1 MSTEFSL
8 ADLIPDAPLIN
19 VVDIGAASLG
29 PGTEPYAA
37 LMRAKKVRV
46 VGFEPNREAC
56 DKLNRQHGAP
66 HAFHPFFVGDG
77 EAATFFE
84 TNWPLTSSLFEPN
97 MPLLD
102 KFQNLGEIT
111 TVTHTQPVET
121 RRLDDV
127 PGIGDVDFFKVD
139 AQGAELKIFTGAG
152 NALTAAT
159 MVQTEV
165 IFVEMYKKQP
175 LFADIDAFLRR
186 AGFQFHTFLG
196 FGSRCF
202 KPMKVNDDPN
212 MGLRQFLWS
221 DAVYVRDFM
230 RLAEVPVDKLLKLAI
245 MLHDIVKSYDL
256 CHYVLS
262 EADARGGTALA
273 QVYFRKLA
281 EQGSGG

>member
-1 MSTEFSL
+1 MPTDFSL
-8 ADLIPDAPLIN
+8 TDLIPDAPLIN

-29 PGTEPYAA
+29 PGSEPYAK
-37 LMRAKKVRV
+37 LMRAKKARI

-56 DKLNRQHGAP
+56 EKLNREHGAP
-66 HAFHPFFVGDG
+66 HAFHPFFVGSG
-77 EAATFFE
+77 AEETFFD
-84 TNWPLTSSLFEPN
+84 TNWPLTSSLFRPN
-97 MPLLD
+97 TPLID
-102 KFQNLGEIT
+102 KFQNLGELMR
-111 TVTHTQPVET
+111 VESEQRVAT

-127 PGIGDVDFFKVD
+127 PGTDDVDFFKIDV
-139 AQGAELKIFTGAG
+139 QGAELKVFTGAA
-152 NALTAAT
+152 NALAAAT
-159 MVQTEV
+159 LIQTEV
-165 IFVEMYKKQP
+165 EFVALYEDQP
-175 LFADIDAFLRR
+175 LFAEVDSFLRR

-230 RLAEVPVDKLLKLAI
+230 RLGEVPADKLVKLAI

-262 EADARGGTALA
+262 EIDAETGTALA
-273 QVYFRKLA
+273 PAYFQKLA
-281 EQGSGG
+281 KQGAGG